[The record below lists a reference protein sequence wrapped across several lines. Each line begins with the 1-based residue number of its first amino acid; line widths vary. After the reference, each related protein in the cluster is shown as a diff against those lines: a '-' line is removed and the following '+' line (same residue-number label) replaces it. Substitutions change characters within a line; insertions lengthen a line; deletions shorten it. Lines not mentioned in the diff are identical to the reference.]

1 MCFARP
7 RFASPE
13 AVFRSPETLRPLR
26 DQPPAMLVK
35 IDQSEGRQ
43 MPVVILHDAA
53 IAHLDITE
61 DTLQDAK
68 RPLHLGSNSRLS
80 PVLALLV
87 FIHALLGLHAP
98 VSHILSLGR
107 SLVNHL
113 RLPLITGVAPH
124 FLFFAVQ

>member
-13 AVFRSPETLRPLR
+13 AVFRSPATLRPLR

-43 MPVVILHDAA
+43 MPVVILHDTA

-80 PVLALLV
+80 PVLALLD
-87 FIHALLGLHAP
+87 FIHALLSLHAP
-98 VSHILSLGR
+98 IGHILRLGCG
-107 SLVNHL
+107 LVN
-113 RLPLITGVAPH
+113 RPGLPLITRVAPD
-124 FLFFAVQ
+124 LLLIAMQ